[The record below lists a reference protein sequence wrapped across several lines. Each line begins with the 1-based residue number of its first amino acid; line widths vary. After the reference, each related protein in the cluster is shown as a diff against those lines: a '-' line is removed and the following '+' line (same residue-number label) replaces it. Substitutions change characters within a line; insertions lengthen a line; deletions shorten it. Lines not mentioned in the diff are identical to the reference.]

1 MHVNYS
7 SLEEKKWGWTEMN
20 IQKIFSEAWRTWLNH
35 VLLPGV
41 PSPVTI
47 TGHVLEEMPCISKP
61 ASEIVLVIESDFSLS
76 MAVVLTDF
84 LEISK
89 INFGYSISHTFWK
102 PAHLRALTVSKENYG
117 LAIANAK
124 NLHREGLNFR
134 AFFSA

>member
-1 MHVNYS
+1 MNYS

-20 IQKIFSEAWRTWLNH
+20 IQKNFSEAWRTWLNH

-41 PSPVTI
+41 PPPVTI
-47 TGHVLEEMPCISKP
+47 TGHVLGEMPCISKP
-61 ASEIVLVIESDFSLS
+61 ASEIILVIESDFSLS

-84 LEISK
+84 LETSK
-89 INFGYSISHTFWK
+89 INSGYSISHTFWK
-102 PAHLRALTVSKENYG
+102 PAHLTASKENYG
-117 LAIANAK
+117 MAIANGK